1 MPDINSVKVDNTSY
15 DVQGKSI
22 IAEDITNEK
31 QYSIKFQIVNGQPQL
46 VYDEIENEVTSE

>member
-1 MPDINSVKVDNTSY
+1 MPDMNSVKVDNISY

-46 VYDEIENEVTSE
+46 VCDEIEEGVISE